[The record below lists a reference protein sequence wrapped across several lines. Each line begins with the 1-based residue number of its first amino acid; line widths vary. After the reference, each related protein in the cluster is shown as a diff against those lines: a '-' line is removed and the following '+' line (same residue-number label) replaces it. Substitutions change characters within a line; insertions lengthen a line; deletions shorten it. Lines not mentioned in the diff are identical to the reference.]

1 MKVVINNFDKNIDEI
16 LPISS
21 LNLIERREAADSLR
35 RKIAKFLLKVFIFTF
50 LVQKVKI
57 KFNLNKIK
65 VSFTYK

>member
-21 LNLIERREAADSLR
+21 LNIIERREAADSIR
-35 RKIAKFLLKVFIFTF
+35 RKMTKFLLKVFIFIF

-57 KFNLNKIK
+57 KFNLNKTE
-65 VSFTYK
+65 VSRTYK